1 MYPRVFMTLRVPQF
15 SLKMAHLSFS
25 MGPRGPRAYSL
36 RPRLWLL
43 KLVIRVDT
51 EPMKKLSKIQR
62 SQRTGP
68 PC

>member
-1 MYPRVFMTLRVPQF
+1 
-15 SLKMAHLSFS
+15 

-36 RPRLWLL
+36 RHRLWLL